1 MIKNIF
7 KRILKKILRICTEG
21 NSGNSDITKAYFSTK
36 EKQMLLKMPRYS
48 EGKIKMKNLNF
59 NFSDSIGF
67 LHSFD
72 EIFVEEVY
80 RFESDKKSPLIID
93 CGSNVGLSILYFR
106 EKFPEA
112 KIIGFE
118 ADNKIFNL
126 LKNNISQFYNSDKIQ
141 ILKKAVWT
149 KDTILTFFTEG
160 SLAGSLNIDFAGN
173 NAKEKV
179 QAVDFKKYLKEEV
192 DFLKID
198 IEGAENELIFNIKED
213 LKNVKNLFLEYHG
226 LINEKQNLGDILNLL
241 SDVGFEYYIRLAGET
256 LKYPFCKETPK
267 KFNQQLNIFCFRK

>member
-1 MIKNIF
+1 MIKKNI
-7 KRILKKILRICTEG
+7 KKILGIYTE
-21 NSGNSDITKAYFSTK
+21 NNLSNLNKTKAYFSTK
-36 EKQMLLKMPRYS
+36 EKQMLLKMPRYI
-48 EGKIKMKNLNF
+48 EGKLKFKNLNF
-59 NFSDSIGF
+59 SFSDSIGF

-72 EIFVEEVY
+72 EIFMEEVY
-80 RFESDKKSPLIID
+80 KFESDKKSPLIID

-126 LKNNISQFYNSDKIQ
+126 LKNNISQFYNNDKIQ
-141 ILKKAVWT
+141 IFEKAVWT
-149 KDTILTFFTEG
+149 KNTILTFFTEG
-160 SLAGSLNIDFAGN
+160 SLAGSVNVDFSGN
-173 NAKEKV
+173 NATEKV
-179 QAVDFKKYLKEEV
+179 QAVDFKKYLKEEI

-198 IEGAENELIFNIKED
+198 IEGAENELIFHIKED

-226 LINEKQNLGDILNLL
+226 LIDKEQNLGDILNLL